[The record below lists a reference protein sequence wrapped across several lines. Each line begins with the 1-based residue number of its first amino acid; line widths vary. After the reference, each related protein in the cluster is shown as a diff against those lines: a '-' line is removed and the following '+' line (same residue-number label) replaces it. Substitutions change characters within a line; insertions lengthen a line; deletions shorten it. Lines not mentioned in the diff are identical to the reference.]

1 MTEISEIQ
9 LPGLNCGLCGCR
21 TCDEFKQRLDSA
33 PELLRRCIH
42 LSKNRIGAESETGAA
57 PESDPILAAHSSA
70 MSRRPGRIDAPQPS
84 LSLRVSSGA
93 SSAAS
98 CGACAGEEHFNTCAV
113 RTCTPGAA
121 RSQSQEPD
129 WLDHLGREFDFY
141 LEHFPEE
148 PGPRE
153 IILPHN
159 PLLTKEMNI
168 QPGDIMIGR
177 PLGMSCGCP
186 ITHCGVAMEADHR
199 TGVIVW
205 CVTGP
210 LGPRSKGYK
219 DLGYYIAEGY
229 EGLVKETRS
238 ELRIGMRYFFQPRMC
253 MLQWRH
259 SGLLNYLSRNGGQY
273 QVRLE
278 GLWIG

>member
-1 MTEISEIQ
+1 MTLSTQ
-9 LPGLNCGLCGCR
+9 YTVDDLPGLNCGVCGMR
-21 TCDEFKQRLDSA
+21 TCEELAARLQDN
-33 PELLRRCIH
+33 PELLKRCIY
-42 LSKNRIGAESETGAA
+42 LSEDRYEAQQVATQNQTSPLTASRASAQPTVMPAA
-57 PESDPILAAHSSA
+57 
-70 MSRRPGRIDAPQPS
+70 
-84 LSLRVSSGA
+84 
-93 SSAAS
+93 
-98 CGACAGEEHFNTCAV
+98 CTTCAPASAGISFI
-113 RTCTPGAA
+113 PGVSNPY
-121 RSQSQEPD
+121 RDS
-129 WLDHLGREFDFY
+129 LGREIDFY

-159 PLLTKEMNI
+159 PLITREMDV
-168 QPGDIMIGR
+168 QVGDILIGR

-186 ITHCGVAMEADHR
+186 ITHCGIAMDVDKR

-210 LGPRSKGYK
+210 LNPRQKGYK

-229 EGLVKETRS
+229 EGLVNEARGEIK
-238 ELRIGMRYFFQPRMC
+238 IGMRYFFQPRMC

-259 SGLLNYLSRNGGQY
+259 SGLVNFMNRTSTSLQI
-273 QVRLE
+273 RLE

>member
-1 MTEISEIQ
+1 MNFPDSIAACAGIGPATSCAAQ
-9 LPGLNCGLCGCR
+9 LS
-21 TCDEFKQRLDSA
+21 TK
-33 PELLRRCIH
+33 PELIRRCIP
-42 LSKNRIGAESETGAA
+42 LSDNRVGAEPKALPGARRRAARRLGQPSCGSCAA
-57 PESDPILAAHSSA
+57 PVRLTP
-70 MSRRPGRIDAPQPS
+70 PGQQLSWQDS
-84 LSLRVSSGA
+84 L
-93 SSAAS
+93 
-98 CGACAGEEHFNTCAV
+98 
-113 RTCTPGAA
+113 
-121 RSQSQEPD
+121 D
-129 WLDHLGREFDFY
+129 REFDFY

-159 PLLTKEMNI
+159 PLITREMEI
-168 QPGDIMIGR
+168 AVGDILIGR

-186 ITHCGVAMEADHR
+186 ITHCGVATEVDRR

-210 LGPRSKGYK
+210 LAPRQHGYK

-229 EGLVKETRS
+229 EGLVHEYRS
-238 ELRIGMRYFFQPRMC
+238 ELKVGVRYYFQPRMC

-259 SGLLNYLSRNGGQY
+259 SGLVNYLSRNGKSY

>member
-1 MTEISEIQ
+1 MVTTKIE
-9 LPGLNCGLCGCR
+9 LPGLDCGLCGYR
-21 TCDEFKQRLDSA
+21 TCEEFRGQLASS
-33 PELLRRCIH
+33 PESIRRCIH
-42 LSKNRIGAESETGAA
+42 LSESSVRPETTGKTEGPHLAFAAKATEKGDSPHLPAEKGTV
-57 PESDPILAAHSSA
+57 PL
-70 MSRRPGRIDAPQPS
+70 S
-84 LSLRVSSGA
+84 LSPQTCQTT
-93 SSAAS
+93 
-98 CGACAGEEHFNTCAV
+98 CGG
-113 RTCTPGAA
+113 CTTALPMA
-121 RSQSQEPD
+121 RSRAKAQQPWRD
-129 WLDHLGREFDFY
+129 NLGREFDFY
-141 LEHFPEE
+141 LEHFPED

-159 PLLTKEMNI
+159 PAITREMDV
-168 QPGDIMIGR
+168 QVGDILIGR

-186 ITHCGVAMEADHR
+186 ITHCGVATQVDMR

-210 LGPRSKGYK
+210 LAPRAKGFK

-229 EGLVKETRS
+229 EGLVRETRA
-238 ELRIGMRYFFQPRMC
+238 ELKVGLRYFFQPKMC

-259 SGLLNYLSRNGGQY
+259 SGLLNYLNRTGDQY

>member
-1 MTEISEIQ
+1 MTTYSIKD
-9 LPGLNCGLCGCR
+9 LPGLNCGTCGYRSCE
-21 TCDEFKQRLDSA
+21 EFADHLMADSQ
-33 PELLRRCIH
+33 LIKRCIY
-42 LSKNRIGAESETGAA
+42 LSEDNISHQDAQPARKQSVIVIQDNAPAIESMQRAA
-57 PESDPILAAHSSA
+57 AQPVASVCNPRANPALSG
-70 MSRRPGRIDAPQPS
+70 MSIPWRDS
-84 LSLRVSSGA
+84 
-93 SSAAS
+93 
-98 CGACAGEEHFNTCAV
+98 
-113 RTCTPGAA
+113 
-121 RSQSQEPD
+121 
-129 WLDHLGREFDFY
+129 LGREFDFY

-159 PLLTKEMNI
+159 PLITREMDI
-168 QPGDIMIGR
+168 QVGDILIGR

-186 ITHCGVAMEADHR
+186 ITHCGVAMDVDKR

-210 LGPRSKGYK
+210 LNPRQKGYK

-229 EGLVKETRS
+229 EGLINNARCEIK
-238 ELRIGMRYFFQPRMC
+238 IGARYFFQPRMC

-259 SGLLNYLSRNGGQY
+259 SGLVNYLNRTPTGY
-273 QVRLE
+273 QVRVE

>member
-1 MTEISEIQ
+1 MTQATTIE
-9 LPGLNCGLCGCR
+9 LPGLDCGMCGYR
-21 TCDEFKQRLDSA
+21 TCDELREQLRNKPDLV
-33 PELLRRCIH
+33 RRCIH
-42 LSKNRIGAESETGAA
+42 LSRDRVGAKAESSPLATPVGNQETC
-57 PESDPILAAHSSA
+57 ETSC
-70 MSRRPGRIDAPQPS
+70 
-84 LSLRVSSGA
+84 
-93 SSAAS
+93 AS
-98 CGACAGEEHFNTCAV
+98 CAKPV
-113 RTCTPGAA
+113 RLAQH
-121 RSQSQEPD
+121 RQQWRDS
-129 WLDHLGREFDFY
+129 LDREFDFY
-141 LEHFPEE
+141 LEHFPKE

-159 PLLTKEMNI
+159 PLITREMDVQI
-168 QPGDIMIGR
+168 GDILIGR

-186 ITHCGVAMEADHR
+186 ITHCGVATEVDRR

-210 LGPRSKGYK
+210 LGPRQKGFK

-229 EGLVKETRS
+229 EGLVNETRC
-238 ELRIGMRYFFQPRMC
+238 ELKVGMRYYFQPRMC

-259 SGLLNYLSRNGGQY
+259 SGLVNYLSRTGKTY

>member
-1 MTEISEIQ
+1 MSVTVKD
-9 LPGLNCGLCGCR
+9 LPGLDCGVCGFR
-21 TCDEFKQRLDSA
+21 TCSAFADRLVSEPD
-33 PELLRRCIH
+33 LIKRCIQ
-42 LSKNRIGAESETGAA
+42 LSSERSPTQPKAAAGAA
-57 PESDPILAAHSSA
+57 TAEPLTLP
-70 MSRRPGRIDAPQPS
+70 
-84 LSLRVSSGA
+84 
-93 SSAAS
+93 S
-98 CGACAGEEHFNTCAV
+98 CGACANGPAATGE
-113 RTCTPGAA
+113 PSAA
-121 RSQSQEPD
+121 WRDS
-129 WLDHLGREFDFY
+129 LGREFDFY

-159 PLLTKEMNI
+159 PLITREMDI
-168 QPGDIMIGR
+168 QPGDTLIGR

-186 ITHCGVAMEADHR
+186 ITHCGVAMQVDPR

-210 LGPRSKGYK
+210 LRPRQHGFK

-229 EGLVKETRS
+229 EGLIQRARCDIK
-238 ELRIGMRYFFQPRMC
+238 IGMRYFFQPTMC

-259 SGLLNYLSRNGGQY
+259 SGLVNYLNRTPTAL
-273 QVRLE
+273 QVRVE

>member
-1 MTEISEIQ
+1 MSNVPQTMTVDD
-9 LPGLNCGLCGCR
+9 LPGLNCGLCGLPTCAELAERLR
-21 TCDEFKQRLDSA
+21 TEPKLI
-33 PELLRRCIH
+33 ERCIH
-42 LSKNRIGAESETGAA
+42 LSPNRVQGAKPASAAPVATAA
-57 PESDPILAAHSSA
+57 PE
-70 MSRRPGRIDAPQPS
+70 AP
-84 LSLRVSSGA
+84 
-93 SSAAS
+93 AS
-98 CGACAGEEHFNTCAV
+98 CGACAPLQE
-113 RTCTPGAA
+113 RTT
-121 RSQSQEPD
+121 SQSRLAPTWHD
-129 WLDHLGREFDFY
+129 TLGRDIDFY
-141 LEHFPEE
+141 LEHFPED

-159 PLLTKEMNI
+159 PMLTREMNI
-168 QPGDIMIGR
+168 QPGEILIGR

-186 ITHCGVAMEADHR
+186 ITHCGVVMQVDAR

-210 LGPRSKGYK
+210 LNPRQKGFK

-229 EGLVKETRS
+229 EGMVAQTRV
-238 ELRIGMRYFFQPRMC
+238 ELKIGMRYFFQPRMC

-259 SGLLNYLSRNGGQY
+259 SGLVNFMNRTSGGI

>member
-1 MTEISEIQ
+1 MLTNTKTMTVDD
-9 LPGLNCGLCGCR
+9 LPGLNCGLCGMRSCSELA
-21 TCDEFKQRLDSA
+21 DRLVTN
-33 PELLRRCIH
+33 PELLERCIH
-42 LSKNRIGAESETGAA
+42 LSDN
-57 PESDPILAAHSSA
+57 
-70 MSRRPGRIDAPQPS
+70 
-84 LSLRVSSGA
+84 RVSVSAPIMA
-93 SSAAS
+93 SPQVTT
-98 CGACAGEEHFNTCAV
+98 CGGGCAV
-113 RTCTPGAA
+113 GDPLTI
-121 RSQSQEPD
+121 QSRDQLMRQSHAPTWRD
-129 WLDHLGREFDFY
+129 TLGREFDFY

-153 IILPHN
+153 IMLPHN
-159 PLLTKEMNI
+159 PMLTRELHI
-168 QPGDIMIGR
+168 QPGDILIGR

-186 ITHCGVAMEADHR
+186 ITHCGVAMEVDPR

-210 LGPRSKGYK
+210 LNPRQKGFK

-229 EGLVKETRS
+229 EGLITQGRVEVK
-238 ELRIGMRYFFQPRMC
+238 IGMRYFFQPRMC

-259 SGLLNYLSRNGGQY
+259 SGLVNFMNRTPIGL

>member
-1 MTEISEIQ
+1 MTAYTVND
-9 LPGLNCGLCGCR
+9 LPGLDCGTCGFRSC
-21 TCDEFKQRLDSA
+21 EELAARLATD
-33 PELLRRCIH
+33 PGLLKRCIYLSEDH
-42 LSKNRIGAESETGAA
+42 LPAVQEKPASWVQPVFVANEPITLQTQANWGAQPAVKTCEGCGVATNSLTAVSMPSGNAGAVSYPA
-57 PESDPILAAHSSA
+57 TRPAGPMTAAWRDS
-70 MSRRPGRIDAPQPS
+70 
-84 LSLRVSSGA
+84 
-93 SSAAS
+93 
-98 CGACAGEEHFNTCAV
+98 
-113 RTCTPGAA
+113 
-121 RSQSQEPD
+121 
-129 WLDHLGREFDFY
+129 LGREFDFY

-159 PLLTKEMNI
+159 PLITREMDI
-168 QPGDIMIGR
+168 QVGDILIGR

-186 ITHCGVAMEADHR
+186 ITHCGVAMDVDKR

-210 LGPRSKGYK
+210 LNPRQKGFK

-229 EGLVKETRS
+229 EGLINQARCEIK
-238 ELRIGMRYFFQPRMC
+238 IGMRYFFQPRMC

-259 SGLLNYLSRNGGQY
+259 SGLVNYLNRTATGY
-273 QVRLE
+273 QVRVE

>member
-1 MTEISEIQ
+1 MSTLASRE
-9 LPGLNCGLCGCR
+9 LPGLDCGLCGSR
-21 TCDEFKQRLDSA
+21 TCAELAERLPARPD
-33 PELLRRCIH
+33 LLERCIH
-42 LSKNRIGAESETGAA
+42 LTTDVAGGSSPVESVQT
-57 PESDPILAAHSSA
+57 P
-70 MSRRPGRIDAPQPS
+70 
-84 LSLRVSSGA
+84 
-93 SSAAS
+93 
-98 CGACAGEEHFNTCAV
+98 AV
-113 RTCTPGAA
+113 AA
-121 RSQSQEPD
+121 RPLTGPKAART
-129 WLDHLGREFDFY
+129 WLDTLGREFDFY
-141 LEHFPEE
+141 LEHFPED

-159 PLLTKEMNI
+159 PLLTREMNV
-168 QPGDIMIGR
+168 QVGDVLIGR

-186 ITHCGVAMEADHR
+186 ITHCGIAMEVDAR

-210 LGPRSKGYK
+210 LKPREQGYK

-229 EGLVKETRS
+229 EGLVTETRS
-238 ELRIGMRYFFQPRMC
+238 EIKIGMRYYFQPRMC

-259 SGLLNYLSRNGGQY
+259 SGLVNFVNRTADGF